1 MPEQQSILE
10 LASTKEL
17 LEELHRRSEVFAYV
31 MRPLVKDPDS
41 KWDFVFGCSRDGG
54 QIDKGAVIRGVG
66 YMELAKQLLLKET

>member
-1 MPEQQSILE
+1 VPEQQSILE

-66 YMELAKQLLLKET
+66 YMELAKQLLLKES